1 MKLVS
6 NLFAVAAL
14 IVCVGAQAKDLTAQD
29 IVEIQTLYAKY
40 NQVLDAGKAEAWADT
55 FTPDGVFNKT
65 NVGRDALITFAKNF
79 YDQGGGKRRHWN
91 TNLVLTG
98 TSDGA
103 DGSVYLTLWDVG
115 NRPATILVTGIYED
129 KLVKTK
135 DGWRFKTRVVNPDT
149 PRAPTAATTPTAP
162 AAPTGVAAH

>member
-1 MKLVS
+1 LRGKVMKNFKYLIAGIMSLLAWAGVEAA
-6 NLFAVAAL
+6 NLTT
-14 IVCVGAQAKDLTAQD
+14 QDLAD
-29 IVEIQTLYAKY
+29 IQQLYAKY

-65 NVGRDALITFAKNF
+65 NVGRDALITFAKGF
-79 YDQGGGKRRHWN
+79 YEQGGGKRRHWN

-98 TSDGA
+98 TSEGA
-103 DGSVYLTLWDVG
+103 DGSVYLMLWDVG

-135 DGWRFKTRVVNPDT
+135 DGWRFKSRAVNADT
-149 PRAPTAATTPTAP
+149 PRPAAP
-162 AAPTGVAAH
+162 AAAPK

>member
-1 MKLVS
+1 MKYFNQVI
-6 NLFAVAAL
+6 A
-14 IVCVGAQAKDLTAQD
+14 VGAFALLALSSAHAANLTPQD
-29 IVEIQTLYAKY
+29 FAEIQQLYAKY
-40 NQVLDAGKAEAWADT
+40 NQALDAGKAEAWADT

-79 YDQGGGKRRHWN
+79 YEQGGGKRRHWN

-98 TSDGA
+98 TSEGA

-115 NRPATILVTGIYED
+115 NRPATIIVTGIYED

-135 DGWRFKTRVVNPDT
+135 DGWRFKNRVVNADT
-149 PRAPTAATTPTAP
+149 PRPAAP
-162 AAPTGVAAH
+162 AAKP